1 MKAGNAYCGLK
12 GMSKHPQCVIIRVRV
27 VVY

>member
-12 GMSKHPQCVIIRVRV
+12 GMLKGSPAPTTCHNKGQS
-27 VVY
+27 